1 MFDIEISNIAR
12 ITERV
17 LGKSKHGINTD
28 GWTEFN
34 CPYCADLDGVKSDG
48 KYNCCINY
56 RDGYFHCWKCGTAG
70 KISRIL
76 RDYGG
81 ENIVSEYY
89 SEIKNIRESQD
100 YLLYKDN
107 ALVKSEFGDEKD
119 ILSLPDNYRRITKDD
134 KEAYRAYK
142 YLEKRGLD
150 YDLINE
156 FEIGYVPWSDDYKM
170 RLRIVVPSYDQ
181 YRNLNYYVTR
191 DYTGKQM
198 LKYMNPNIDKKT
210 IIFNEQKV
218 NWGDNIVLCEGVFDS
233 FALPNSIPL
242 LGKFLDE
249 DFAVYKALVEK
260 ARANIIIVLDDDAI
274 DDAKKMYRFLDSGKL
289 KGRIRIIECPSGY
302 DAALFF
308 EKFGRKGIY
317 QLMKTARKLDE
328 CELLL

>member
-1 MFDIEISNIAR
+1 MFDIEISNISR

-17 LGKSKHGINTD
+17 LGHPKHDTNIE
-28 GWTEFN
+28 GWTEYN
-34 CPYCADLDGVKSDG
+34 CPYCSDLEGVKSDN
-48 KYNCCINY
+48 KYNCCLNY

-81 ENIVSEYY
+81 ENVVNEYY
-89 SEIKNIRESQD
+89 SEIKNIRDSQD
-100 YLLYKDN
+100 YLLYSNN
-107 ALVKSEFGDEKD
+107 ALVKSELYDEKD
-119 ILSLPDNYRRITKDD
+119 ILTLPENYKRITKDD
-134 KEAYRAYK
+134 KKAYGAYK
-142 YLEKRGLD
+142 YLESRGLD
-150 YDLINE
+150 YSLINE
-156 FEIGYVPWSDDYKM
+156 FEIGYVPWSDNYKM
-170 RLRIVVPSYDQ
+170 RSRIVIPSYDQ

-191 DYTGKQM
+191 DYTGKQK

-218 NWGDNIVLCEGVFDS
+218 NWCDNVVLCEGVFDS

-242 LGKFLDE
+242 LGKFLNE

-274 DDAKKMYRFLDSGKL
+274 DDAKKMYRFLDSGNL
-289 KGRIRIIECPSGY
+289 KGRIRIIECPNGY

-308 EKFGRKGIY
+308 EKFGRNGIY
-317 QLMKTARKLDE
+317 QLMRRARKLDE
-328 CELLL
+328 TELLI